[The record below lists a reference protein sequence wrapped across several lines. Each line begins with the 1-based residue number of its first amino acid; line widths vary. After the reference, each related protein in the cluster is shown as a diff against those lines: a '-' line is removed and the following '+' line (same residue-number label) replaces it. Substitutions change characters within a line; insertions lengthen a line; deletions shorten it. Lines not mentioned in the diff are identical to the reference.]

1 MTKVLVIV
9 MFICLIFSVLSI
21 MVTPGND
28 DDKKAARLAAEEM
41 ARIRCQSCGPIKPVH
56 LFFTPLKRPFKR
68 TLSPRAAGCLL
79 VALGPLGR
87 ARRMS
92 KKDEDGDE
100 HEHAKVGLRVLDE
113 GTSKLSS
120 QGVGRYR
127 WSAFCGGRPR
137 ARSQR
142 RDAAPRATWAASG
155 TAGVRREAGL
165 GRRRDAWPVL
175 RPSRTF
181 KRRQPAARPRIL
193 HTRRHDRDERPRCQ
207 AMV

>member
-1 MTKVLVIV
+1 MNPTA
-9 MFICLIFSVLSI
+9 LS
-21 MVTPGND
+21 G
-28 DDKKAARLAAEEM
+28 AGEGGRWRRRRGAR
-41 ARIRCQSCGPIKPVH
+41 RWRRWCGH

-68 TLSPRAAGCLL
+68 TLSPHAAGCLL

-92 KKDEDGDE
+92 KKTKMATSTSMPKWDFACWTRG
-100 HEHAKVGLRVLDE
+100 HPSSLHRGSAVGL
-113 GTSKLSS
+113 T
-120 QGVGRYR
+120 
-127 WSAFCGGRPR
+127 GGRPR

-142 RDAAPRATWAASG
+142 RAAAPRATWAASG

-193 HTRRHDRDERPRCQ
+193 HTRRHDRDERPRCR

>member
-1 MTKVLVIV
+1 MSSTE
-9 MFICLIFSVLSI
+9 S
-21 MVTPGND
+21 
-28 DDKKAARLAAEEM
+28 
-41 ARIRCQSCGPIKPVH
+41 IKPVH
-56 LFFTPLKRPFKR
+56 LFFTPLKRSFKR

-127 WSAFCGGRPR
+127 WSA
-137 ARSQR
+137 
-142 RDAAPRATWAASG
+142 
-155 TAGVRREAGL
+155 
-165 GRRRDAWPVL
+165 
-175 RPSRTF
+175 
-181 KRRQPAARPRIL
+181 
-193 HTRRHDRDERPRCQ
+193 
-207 AMV
+207 

>member
-1 MTKVLVIV
+1 MQALHWTHWTHVER
-9 MFICLIFSVLSI
+9 SRTEGTTHES
-21 MVTPGND
+21 G
-28 DDKKAARLAAEEM
+28 
-41 ARIRCQSCGPIKPVH
+41 IKPVH

-68 TLSPRAAGCLL
+68 TLSPHAAGCLL

-127 WSAFCGGRPR
+127 WSA
-137 ARSQR
+137 
-142 RDAAPRATWAASG
+142 
-155 TAGVRREAGL
+155 
-165 GRRRDAWPVL
+165 
-175 RPSRTF
+175 
-181 KRRQPAARPRIL
+181 
-193 HTRRHDRDERPRCQ
+193 
-207 AMV
+207 